1 MFRGGPDPEATT
13 GILAEQP
20 FREGFDDVAD
30 LEAALE
36 VWEERL
42 TDVRYG
48 PRFTS
53 GALCLSDEGCGLT
66 AWLVVTGSQRGH
78 MWRDPRS
85 DGEDL
90 HPIRAADSSQLDLA
104 VWYFEWLA
112 AAEAARGLDR
122 WQQI

>member
-1 MFRGGPDPEATT
+1 
-13 GILAEQP
+13 
-20 FREGFDDVAD
+20 
-30 LEAALE
+30 
-36 VWEERL
+36 
-42 TDVRYG
+42 
-48 PRFTS
+48 
-53 GALCLSDEGCGLT
+53 
-66 AWLVVTGSQRGH
+66 